1 MRRTRRNEI
10 LYSGYPSRIKA
21 VEAVAAVLRRAGSP
35 EALAAAAAEL
45 KGTASQLTSPASGIR
60 HRQVAILMEALTF
73 LVRWVAAVRSAEVDA
88 DRFLR
93 SAKVA
98 ARDVSRELDGN
109 AEDECLER
117 VVASISGLS
126 DIDGVPDVARLL
138 LCIPLPLPLFV
149 EVQRPSPR
157 EHATAR
163 PAKAAAVVVA
173 FTCFQLNGVAF
184 ANPHTVQPDILYD
197 LEVAVRVSH
206 WPPAAQRLV
215 LEVMSV
221 EPPAAYALPTFS
233 FDRPTGSPPFTVSQT
248 GRLLVHHPIALYAR
262 PLQFT
267 YKARFE
273 PSDAESQVSVEGH
286 RHLRMQC
293 FDPARQPQSG
303 YSLVDTRVLAI
314 RDQVR
319 TVVSVPDKELND
331 FLVLLTALGGIAG
344 QSLQSN
350 IFPRKYSEEEFQ
362 KELTKLLRQNP
373 RIGSQLEEHPHAAGG
388 ITDLSFHGIRL
399 ELKSEQDQLVTVD
412 SASAFVQQTAQYVS
426 GSDRRLGILC
436 ILDCSAKTQAPGL
449 VENDILL
456 VPVPPPGG
464 NGAPVLIVVVII
476 RGNLPRP
483 SNLSR

>member
-1 MRRTRRNEI
+1 MRRTRRDEI
-10 LYSGYPSRIKA
+10 LYWAYPSRIKA
-21 VEAVAAVLRRAGSP
+21 IEATAAVLRRAGSP

-45 KGTASQLTSPASGIR
+45 KSMAGQLTPPASGIR
-60 HRQVAILMEALTF
+60 YHQVAILLEALTF
-73 LVRWVAAVRSAEVDA
+73 LVRWVAAVRSAEIDA

-93 SAKVA
+93 SAKLA
-98 ARDVSRELDGN
+98 ARDVSRELAGN
-109 AEDECLER
+109 AEDESLGR
-117 VVASISGLS
+117 VASRISDLS
-126 DIDGVPDVARLL
+126 DVDGFPDIARLL
-138 LCIPLPLPLFV
+138 LCIPLPLPLFA
-149 EVQRPSPR
+149 EVQRPFPHDR
-157 EHATAR
+157 TPAA
-163 PAKAAAVVVA
+163 PAKAPAVVVA
-173 FTCFQLNGVAF
+173 FTSFQLNGVAF
-184 ANPHTVQPDILYD
+184 GDPHTIQPDILYD

-206 WPPAAQRLV
+206 WPPVAQRLV

-221 EPPAAYALPTFS
+221 EPPSAYALPTFS
-233 FDRPTGSPPFTVSQT
+233 FHRPTGSAPFAVTQT

-293 FDPARQPQSG
+293 FDPAREPQSG
-303 YSLVDTRVLAI
+303 YALVDTRVLAI

-319 TVVSVPDKELND
+319 SRVSVPDRELND

-350 IFPRKYSEEEFQ
+350 IFPRQYPEEEFQ

-373 RIGSQLEEHPHAAGG
+373 RIGSALEEHPRAARGV
-388 ITDLSFHGIRL
+388 TDLSFHGTRL
-399 ELKSEQDQLVTVD
+399 ELKSEQDQFVTAEA
-412 SASAFVQQTAQYVS
+412 ASVFIPQTAQYVS

-449 VENDILL
+449 VENDIFL

-464 NGAPVLIVVVII
+464 NGAPVLIAVVII

-483 SNLSR
+483 SDLSR

>member
-149 EVQRPSPR
+149 EAQRPSPR

-197 LEVAVRVSH
+197 LEVAVRVS
-206 WPPAAQRLV
+206 
-215 LEVMSV
+215 
-221 EPPAAYALPTFS
+221 Y
-233 FDRPTGSPPFTVSQT
+233 
-248 GRLLVHHPIALYAR
+248 
-262 PLQFT
+262 
-267 YKARFE
+267 
-273 PSDAESQVSVEGH
+273 
-286 RHLRMQC
+286 
-293 FDPARQPQSG
+293 
-303 YSLVDTRVLAI
+303 
-314 RDQVR
+314 
-319 TVVSVPDKELND
+319 
-331 FLVLLTALGGIAG
+331 
-344 QSLQSN
+344 
-350 IFPRKYSEEEFQ
+350 
-362 KELTKLLRQNP
+362 
-373 RIGSQLEEHPHAAGG
+373 
-388 ITDLSFHGIRL
+388 
-399 ELKSEQDQLVTVD
+399 LK
-412 SASAFVQQTAQYVS
+412 
-426 GSDRRLGILC
+426 
-436 ILDCSAKTQAPGL
+436 
-449 VENDILL
+449 
-456 VPVPPPGG
+456 
-464 NGAPVLIVVVII
+464 
-476 RGNLPRP
+476 
-483 SNLSR
+483 